1 MTREDAYF
9 ERILLLS
16 GFWDGYD
23 EWLGFYLENED
34 PLSDIVLELIDCKDI
49 KAAEYC
55 LGLYCQEK
63 PFDEGAVHERLRVFL
78 RDSCKSGKMTKDAV
92 LATMGKF
99 SRILPE
105 GGAFM
110 RNCEVLYYDYDLV
123 EGGMIS
129 EKKFDA
135 VMLDFLE
142 NNEWVDTD
150 KYWLETVYT
159 K

>member
-1 MTREDAYF
+1 M
-9 ERILLLS
+9 
-16 GFWDGYD
+16 
-23 EWLGFYLENED
+23 
-34 PLSDIVLELIDCKDI
+34 
-49 KAAEYC
+49 
-55 LGLYCQEK
+55 
-63 PFDEGAVHERLRVFL
+63 HERLRVFL
-78 RDSCKSGKMTKDAV
+78 RDSYKSGKMTKDAV

>member
-1 MTREDAYF
+1 MTREEAYF

-16 GFWDGYD
+16 GFWEGYD
-23 EWLGFYLENED
+23 EWLGFYLENEE

-49 KAAEYC
+49 KAAEHS
-55 LGLYCQEK
+55 LGLYCGEK
-63 PFDEGAVHERLRVFL
+63 PFDEESVHERLRAFL
-78 RDSCKSGKMTKDAV
+78 CDSYKSGKMKKDAL

-105 GGAFM
+105 GSAFR

-123 EGGMIS
+123 EGGMIA

-142 NNEWVDTD
+142 NNEWVDSD
-150 KYWLETVYT
+150 KYWWETVYT